1 MIPIRFFTNTERQR
15 LLSADPLLEELCV
28 EVNKKFPIFIVC
40 GKRDKDAQEL
50 AFAHGL
56 TKVHYPNSKHNTEP
70 YSKAIDI
77 CPYPIDWNNRK
88 AFYEMYKVVMETAQ
102 ELGIKIRAGA
112 DFNQDG
118 DLTNDKFVDLPHFE
132 LAD

>member
-1 MIPIRFFTNTERQR
+1 
-15 LLSADPLLEELCV
+15 
-28 EVNKKFPIFIVC
+28 
-40 GKRDKDAQEL
+40 
-50 AFAHGL
+50 
-56 TKVHYPNSKHNTEP
+56 
-70 YSKAIDI
+70 
-77 CPYPIDWNNRK
+77 
-88 AFYEMYKVVMETAQ
+88 MYKVVMETAQ